1 MNLVGSHP
9 ITFADKFFQS
19 YVNLVWPMLG
29 KWKKNLR
36 DQLGLAQKCVACRNG
51 LQVHSLAWFLAFVH
65 VRIVKIVRLPLILK
79 FLALCTLLKFLF
91 FLQELAKTVAKLAE
105 DGKVLS
111 MFCLFTFY
119 RRVFTSNIAFLSSSL
134 GIFYFNISTHKR
146 SCVLLSCMDYYK

>member
-1 MNLVGSHP
+1 
-9 ITFADKFFQS
+9 
-19 YVNLVWPMLG
+19 MLG

-51 LQVHSLAWFLAFVH
+51 LPVHSLSWFLAYVH

-111 MFCLFTFY
+111 HVLSVNLLSSCFHLKYCLFIFFLGHFLLQYFY
-119 RRVFTSNIAFLSSSL
+119 P
-134 GIFYFNISTHKR
+134 
-146 SCVLLSCMDYYK
+146 

>member
-36 DQLGLAQKCVACRNG
+36 DQLGLAQKCVAFRNG
-51 LQVHSLAWFLAFVH
+51 LQVHSLSWFLAYVH

-79 FLALCTLLKFLF
+79 FLALWYPSEILNFS
-91 FLQELAKTVAKLAE
+91 A
-105 DGKVLS
+105 
-111 MFCLFTFY
+111 
-119 RRVFTSNIAFLSSSL
+119 
-134 GIFYFNISTHKR
+134 GISKNCS
-146 SCVLLSCMDYYK
+146 

>member
-51 LQVHSLAWFLAFVH
+51 LPVHSLSWFLAYVH

-79 FLALCTLLKFLF
+79 FLELCTLLKFLF

-111 MFCLFTFY
+111 HVLSVNLLSSCFHLKYGLLLFSSLDF
-119 RRVFTSNIAFLSSSL
+119 FTSIFLP
-134 GIFYFNISTHKR
+134 IKDHVFCYP
-146 SCVLLSCMDYYK
+146 V